1 MSTLKFEKNKKNGYY
16 EAKIEEDDKQHT
28 IKIFTHYDGVDLFF
42 DGEFVCTI
50 SLEKENNNL
59 KLMDDSKEEAKH
71 VIENFMGRRLLSFVE
86 ISDIFSGIE
95 NILASLVNVNVFD
108 CYDPDEN
115 IIKFEN
121 TGNKFYNGFSFKPS
135 MNNLSMF
142 YNNEM
147 LGHVKLNGKRA
158 IKNKDSRNKL
168 VDLGM
173 EVFPREAAPDREIIE
188 EMIDEVE
195 FFLTELNFNVDDD
208 NRSFVQVLK
217 DTPNDNAALM
227 SLADDLEDKFKI
239 KGIIVTDDAN
249 KEAVEYYYL
258 NNNTYVPLS
267 GRKLQKIIREEYEIR
282 LFMEQIKKILNSIVC
297 DSKQERH
304 LWEFANG
311 YYLDTEKYEVI
322 KLGADDEVP
331 LTRRKFTFC
340 NGHELLEYKPDVV
353 LLHDNFDEA
362 TYTEQKLRE
371 ILIPVENGVFT
382 NDTDMYFD
390 YLFLLGEALI
400 QNNIGKR
407 LPIFYSEFPNSGKGV
422 LANIQKCMFNIT
434 FTQIGAKEFESDFV
448 YTRIDDTNVVTIDE
462 ITEDSLDNC
471 WEVIK
476 KVTAGGRPL
485 VNRRVMYTDGK
496 NESNGIG
503 TLFIYTND
511 LPKVKYDQALY
522 YRFYLGELKNN
533 FVNNPEPNTNQLP
546 IDLEIN
552 NKICN
557 DKEGIEWV
565 VNAAIKAYK
574 THTFNFQDDDVIMQ
588 KLIGNDPLK
597 NFLLLNFEEDDDSYI
612 TNAEIFDIMQ
622 EDKDLYNK
630 FKDDTQV
637 NAKIG
642 YSIRD
647 IFPKAKIKGKYPATY
662 HLKFKGSD

>member
-1 MSTLKFEKNKKNGYY
+1 MLEIDNYY
-16 EAKIEEDDKQHT
+16 NPDEDIIEIT
-28 IKIFTHYDGVDLFF
+28 GTG
-42 DGEFVCTI
+42 
-50 SLEKENNNL
+50 
-59 KLMDDSKEEAKH
+59 
-71 VIENFMGRRLLSFVE
+71 
-86 ISDIFSGIE
+86 
-95 NILASLVNVNVFD
+95 NVFMD
-108 CYDPDEN
+108 
-115 IIKFEN
+115 
-121 TGNKFYNGFSFKPS
+121 GFSFKTSPKNITMYYKGEKVGHAKLRKDMS
-135 MNNLSMF
+135 YKNREEYYKLIHAAIAQFDKN
-142 YNNEM
+142 M
-147 LGHVKLNGKRA
+147 LPKTTVFE
-158 IKNKDSRNKL
+158 
-168 VDLGM
+168 DL
-173 EVFPREAAPDREIIE
+173 
-188 EMIDEVE
+188 IDDVE
-195 FFLTELNFNVDDD
+195 YFLTETIANGGDPSNQQASFIQRLRD
-208 NRSFVQVLK
+208 NPK
-217 DTPNDNAALM
+217 DNKALM
-227 SLADDLEDKFKI
+227 ELADSLEEEYNI
-239 KGIIVTDDAN
+239 KGIIVTDDSN
-249 KEAVEYYYL
+249 KECVEYYYL
-258 NNNTYVPLS
+258 SNNKTYMPLS
-267 GRKLQKIIREEYEIR
+267 KRKLQKIIRERHKLR
-282 LFMEQIKKILNSIVC
+282 LFMDSINKILNTVVC

-340 NGHELLEYKPDVV
+340 NGHELLEYKPDVK

-565 VNAAIKAYK
+565 VNAAIKAYQ

-630 FKDDTQV
+630 FKDDNQV

-647 IFPKAKIKGKYPATY
+647 IFPKAKIKNKYPATY